1 MKNFDMLKIKRE
13 KDPENILR
21 EEMLRE
27 RAEVLGRAGEKLS
40 AAIEKMLI
48 IERIIEDR
56 LNHFSHVAGEYGKE
70 HDDTKTASLKRQ
82 LIRDINGEIGKFNH
96 AREYAK
102 LRYYYLIVTREAM
115 GMRRHHWVDEAYR
128 SPPRKKFLRDM

>member
-1 MKNFDMLKIKRE
+1 MLKAGRQ

-21 EEMLRE
+21 EEMMKE

-40 AAIEKMLI
+40 AAIEKVRNI
-48 IERIIEDR
+48 DQVIEGR
-56 LNHFSHVAGEYGKE
+56 LKNLHSFFEKYGEVYDDARLVSLRQKMVKE
-70 HDDTKTASLKRQ
+70 
-82 LIRDINGEIGKFNH
+82 INGEIGKYNH

-115 GMRRHHWVDEAYR
+115 GMRRHHWVEESYR
-128 SPPRKKFLRDM
+128 IPPRKKYLRDI

>member
-1 MKNFDMLKIKRE
+1 MLKADRQ

-21 EEMLRE
+21 EEMMKE

-40 AAIEKMLI
+40 VAIEKMRT
-48 IERIIEDR
+48 IEQVIEER
-56 LNHFSHVAGEYGKE
+56 LKKYHSIVEKYGEVYDDNRLVSRRQKIVKE
-70 HDDTKTASLKRQ
+70 
-82 LIRDINGEIGKFNH
+82 INGEIGKFNH

-115 GMRRHHWVDEAYR
+115 GMRRHHWVEESYR
-128 SPPRKKFLRDM
+128 IPPRKKYLRDA

>member
-1 MKNFDMLKIKRE
+1 MFVMLKIDKA

-21 EEMLRE
+21 EEMMKE

-40 AAIEKMLI
+40 DAIEKI
-48 IERIIEDR
+48 SKIERVIEERLKDFHAIVEKCNGECDNGDLVFLGQKIIRE
-56 LNHFSHVAGEYGKE
+56 
-70 HDDTKTASLKRQ
+70 
-82 LIRDINGEIGKFNH
+82 INGEIGKFNH

-115 GMRRHHWVDEAYR
+115 GMRRHHWVEESYR
-128 SPPRKKFLRDM
+128 IPPRKKYFRDG

>member
-1 MKNFDMLKIKRE
+1 MLKADRQ

-21 EEMLRE
+21 EEMMKE

-40 AAIEKMLI
+40 TAIEKMRTIEQI
-48 IERIIEDR
+48 IEER
-56 LNHFSHVAGEYGKE
+56 LKKYHSIVEKSGEVCDDESLVSRRHKIVKE
-70 HDDTKTASLKRQ
+70 
-82 LIRDINGEIGKFNH
+82 INGEIGKFNH

-115 GMRRHHWVDEAYR
+115 GMRRHHWVEESYR
-128 SPPRKKFLRDM
+128 IPPRKKYLRDV

>member
-1 MKNFDMLKIKRE
+1 MLKADRQ

-21 EEMLRE
+21 EEMMKE

-40 AAIEKMLI
+40 AAIEKMRT
-48 IERIIEDR
+48 IEQVIEER
-56 LNHFSHVAGEYGKE
+56 LKKYHSIVKKSGEVYDDERLVYRRQKIVKE
-70 HDDTKTASLKRQ
+70 
-82 LIRDINGEIGKFNH
+82 INGEIGKFNH

-115 GMRRHHWVDEAYR
+115 GLRRHHWVEESYR
-128 SPPRKKFLRDM
+128 IPPRKKYLRDE